1 MADGPLGDVEKLWID
16 YQSTQSTAARDA
28 LIVNYS
34 PLVKYVANRV
44 GAGLPSSVD
53 HADLVSYGMFGLID
67 AIERFDLERGYKF
80 ETFSLPRIKG
90 AILDE
95 LRSMD
100 WVPRSVRTK
109 ARNIERAITQLES
122 EMGRSPSDEEIAEK
136 LEITIDLLHKRLTDI
151 SSGGITA
158 LDEVRST
165 SEGETATLRDLL
177 ADSAAGPGS
186 RIEEQETRSQ
196 LLSYVNGLGE
206 REKLVLTLYYFE
218 SLTMAQIGEIL
229 GVTESR
235 VCQIHTKAVLQ
246 LRAKFNASQ
255 R

>member
-1 MADGPLGDVEKLWID
+1 MADARQGDVEKLWID
-16 YQSTQSTAARDA
+16 YQSTSSADSRDA

-109 ARNIERAITQLES
+109 ARDIERAITQLES
-122 EMGRSPSDEEIAEK
+122 ELGRSPSDEEVAEK
-136 LEITIDLLHKRLTDI
+136 LEVSVDLLHKRLTDI

-177 ADSAAGPGS
+177 ADSAGGPGS
-186 RIEEQETRSQ
+186 RMEEQETRAQ
-196 LLSYVNGLGE
+196 LLSFVNALSD
-206 REKLVLTLYYFE
+206 REKAVLTLYYFE
-218 SLTMAQIGEIL
+218 NLTMAQIGEIL

-246 LRAKFNASQ
+246 LRSKFNAAD